1 MLAAAILDHGAK
13 GRVIHPMQSGLQR
26 AIEDLINARQA
37 IIAMVVSHQAPGGSL
52 AGKLV
57 FQPSTQPPGKL
68 KATPEEIDGPYF
80 RLGAP
85 LRSNLLESGD
95 KPELVLSGRVLN
107 EQGTPI
113 PNAIVNLW
121 SSDAAGN
128 YDMVGYR
135 YTGYVLT
142 DPDGRYEFTTIVP
155 GCYYPRDA
163 KHLHVKVQGDSSPL
177 TTQLYIEGEPG
188 NEDDPL
194 YTHECL
200 VRCTIDATGTRYGTF
215 DFVIRQVTERQNVT
229 PESLA
234 ARV

>member
-1 MLAAAILDHGAK
+1 M
-13 GRVIHPMQSGLQR
+13 IHPMQSELER

-37 IIAMVVSHQAPGGSL
+37 IMAMVVSHQAPGGSL

-57 FQPSTQPPGKL
+57 FQATPQTGEL
-68 KATPEEIDGPYF
+68 RATPEEIDGPYF

-85 LRSNLLESGD
+85 LRSNLLEPGD
-95 KPELVLSGRVLN
+95 TPELVLSGRVLN

-113 PNAIVNLW
+113 PSAIVNLW
-121 SSDAAGN
+121 SSDATGN
-128 YDMVGYR
+128 YDMVGHR

-142 DPDGRYEFTTIVP
+142 DAEGRYEFTTIVP

-163 KHLHVKVQGDSSPL
+163 KHLHVKVQGDSSPV

-194 YTHECL
+194 YTPECL
-200 VRCTIDATGTRYGTF
+200 VRCTVDARGTRYGTF